1 MTENVT
7 IWLFDCGLLTCQ
19 VQTEHTAERYPYALV
34 DINVLLLHSIQVH
47 TAMVGLALN
56 ATKRGQ
62 ESGGSV
68 KLALT
73 TTAIVAGLLRV
84 L

>member
-1 MTENVT
+1 MVQAKR
-7 IWLFDCGLLTCQ
+7 ISVAGLKRRVLADL
-19 VQTEHTAERYPYALV
+19 HLDS
-34 DINVLLLHSIQVH
+34 DILHASVVVVSVLLLHSIQVH
-47 TAMVGLALN
+47 IVTDGLALN
-56 ATKRGQ
+56 AARRGQ

-73 TTAIVAGLLRV
+73 TIAIVAGLLRV